1 MVALCPQSSLSSTP
15 LVLGWAVPA
24 RPVPPGRFWQELK
37 DSSLIFSTEP
47 FFSLSGSFCS
57 RNSEA
62 RHQEGPGYWDL
73 RPAVCRELTTQ
84 VTSSVRGPGL
94 LPLIIVPNRL
104 TSDVASLI
112 NTYPLLINRH
122 SVSFP
127 RKHCVFLFIKCQAER
142 VASRRTTRTAHL
154 YAAVRFCQAPL

>member
-1 MVALCPQSSLSSTP
+1 MALCPR
-15 LVLGWAVPA
+15 VLTVFHAPGSGLGCARPA
-24 RPVPPGRFWQELK
+24 RASREILAGAER
-37 DSSLIFSTEP
+37 LIPHLLHRTLL
-47 FFSLSGSFCS
+47 FFLRSFFS